1 MVAGLAL
8 VGVTAQNVAP
18 SAGLIDPTRPF
29 SYRPPLAV
37 SILQI
42 ISLPAIPLGMLV
54 GLIGVLLFVGTS
66 PVARWGV
73 ALAAVATL
81 LLIVEPFVTYVFW
94 FGSNGASPGYGTIT
108 AMFFLTRAVSVL
120 SSLVLAAGI
129 VLLVV
134 ADRRDQKLGA
144 RRTLL
149 LAIAIATVLSGATP
163 FALGSVGLAGGATLG
178 TVSELAVG
186 LLWMALGMALWR
198 YVPENWN
205 VGTTPL
211 TP

>member
-129 VLLVV
+129 VCCSSSPTDGTRSSAPGV
-134 ADRRDQKLGA
+134 RSCWPSPRCYRA
-144 RRTLL
+144 RRPSRWGPWVWRE
-149 LAIAIATVLSGATP
+149 ARPSVRYPSWQWGSCGWRSGWPCGVTCRR
-163 FALGSVGLAGGATLG
+163 TG
-178 TVSELAVG
+178 TSEL
-186 LLWMALGMALWR
+186 
-198 YVPENWN
+198 PH
-205 VGTTPL
+205 
-211 TP
+211 